1 MREPL
6 QLERIVT
13 GDVTDIEVVGE
24 LDCHTAPALS
34 ALVEDSLQSAPG
46 LLVLDLSGCTFMDS
60 AGCRVLAV
68 AHRLAGDRQ
77 IGVVCPETNRAVRR
91 VLEIVGLT
99 DALDV
104 RARLV
109 DFERPV
115 LDRPA

>member
-13 GDVTDIEVVGE
+13 GDVTTAQVAGE

-34 ALVEDSLQSAPG
+34 ELVEDSLRRDPR
-46 LLVLDLSGCTFMDS
+46 LLLLDLTMCTFMDS

-68 AHRLAGDRQ
+68 AHRLAGDGR
-77 IGVVCPETNRAVRR
+77 IGVVCPESNRAVRR
-91 VLEIVGLT
+91 VLEIVGLVE
-99 DALDV
+99 ALDV
-104 RARLV
+104 QARLA
-109 DFERPV
+109 DFDRPA